1 MVTATDQPRVVL
13 VTGATRGIGRAVTE
27 GLAARDHVVF
37 LGSRD
42 LDRGRAIAREIPG
55 DVRAVRIDITDRS
68 SIQRAHEQVR
78 KEFGYL
84 DGLVNNAGINV
95 SWDVPPSRTR
105 IEDMRAVFDT
115 DVFGVVEVTATF
127 IPLLRASRF
136 PRVVN
141 VSSFRGSLTSK
152 NGWVGPWSPSYGT
165 AKSCL
170 NAITVHYARELAR
183 EGFAFTAVSPGHVAT
198 DLTGGNAP
206 LTPAEGAATI
216 VTLAVAETP
225 SANGKFL
232 DENAEELPW

>member
-1 MVTATDQPRVVL
+1 MVTATGQPRVIL
-13 VTGATRGIGRAVTE
+13 VTGATRGIGRAITE
-27 GLAARDHVVF
+27 GLASRGHIVF

-42 LDRGRAIAREIPG
+42 LDRGRATARDIPG
-55 DVRAVRIDITDRS
+55 DVRVMLIDVTDRN
-68 SIQRAHEQVR
+68 SIRRTHDLVR
-78 KEFGYL
+78 EEFGYL

-95 SWDVPPSRTR
+95 SWDVPPSQTR

-115 DVFGVVEVTATF
+115 DVFGAVEVTSAF
-127 IPLLRASRF
+127 IPLLRESHS

-152 NGWVGPWSPSYGT
+152 DEWVGPWSPSYGT

-170 NAITVHYARELAR
+170 NAITVHYARELGQ

-216 VTLAVAETP
+216 INLAVAPTT

>member
-27 GLAARDHVVF
+27 GLAARGHVVF

-42 LDRGRAIAREIPG
+42 LDRGRAVARDIPG
-55 DVRAVRIDITDRS
+55 DVRVTLVDVTDRS
-68 SIQRAHEQVR
+68 SIRRSHDLARE
-78 KEFGYL
+78 EFGYL
-84 DGLVNNAGINV
+84 DGLVNNAGISV
-95 SWDVPPSRTR
+95 SWDVPPSQTR
-105 IEDMRAVFDT
+105 IEDMRAVFET

-127 IPLLRASRF
+127 LPLLRKSRL

-141 VSSFRGSLTSK
+141 VSSLWGSLMSK
-152 NGWVGPWSPSYGT
+152 DEWVGPWSPSYGT

-170 NAITVHYARELAR
+170 NAITVHYARELGQ

-206 LTPAEGAATI
+206 LAPAEGAATI
-216 VTLAVAETP
+216 INLAVAPTP
-225 SANGKFL
+225 SANGKFV